1 MKYFISLSFLFCF
14 TFLSAQ
20 PVINTDI
27 IPSIGSKWTGFFFQ
41 VDTLDYAAG
50 MAGANINWDFSGLTD
65 SIEGTPQELL
75 EELKEEPFFTFTVV
89 DPSNVIFGDSFPT
102 ADFAIQTFIDFFIYS
117 ETYSFIDQQADGL
130 RDLGESSIIEIDI
143 LGTTIIDTSVVV
155 NETPDL
161 FFPLPINF
169 NGSFIREDVQTE
181 EDISFDSKT
190 VTTTRDSIVYDA
202 YGTLTTPFGSY
213 DNAVRWKIYT
223 TETEL
228 TTSISLGQTLSNI
241 TTNSVSYEWYSSNEL
256 APLIQY
262 ELPGIG
268 EEQGIMTFYINID
281 EVSSNK
287 NVTREKIALK
297 IAPNP
302 ATDQV
307 QMQFSLDQSVDQ
319 LDAYLYDMSGRLV
332 KRERW
337 NALGAGVQTQNL
349 NIPAGTQSGT
359 YVLQLRNKD
368 FIAYQKVVIK

>member
-1 MKYFISLSFLFCF
+1 MKYFLSLSFLFCL
-14 TFLSAQ
+14 TLLTAQ

-27 IPSIGSKWTGFFFQ
+27 IPSVGAQWTGFFFQ
-41 VDTLDYAAG
+41 VDTLDYSAG
-50 MAGANINWDFSGLTD
+50 AAGANMAWDFSSLAD

-89 DPSNVIFGDSFPT
+89 DPATAIFGDSFPT
-102 ADFAIQTFIDFFIYS
+102 ADFAIQTFIDFFIFS
-117 ETYSFIDQQADGL
+117 EIYSFVDQQADGL

-155 NETPDL
+155 NESPDL
-161 FFPLPINF
+161 FFPLPINY
-169 NGSFIREDVQTE
+169 NGSFIRVDTETE

-202 YGTLTTPFGSY
+202 YGTLITPFASF
-213 DNAVRWKIYT
+213 DNAVRWKVYS

-228 TTSISLGQTLSNI
+228 TTSLSSGQIISNI
-241 TTNSVSYEWYSSNEL
+241 TRTTVYYQWYSSDEL

-262 ELPGIG
+262 DLPGVG
-268 EEQGIMTFYINID
+268 EEQGIMTFYIKID

-287 NVTREKIALK
+287 NIARKKMALK
-297 IAPNP
+297 VAPNP
-302 ATDQV
+302 ATDQI
-307 QMQFSLDQSVDQ
+307 QMQFSLEQSVDQ

-332 KRERW
+332 KREHW
-337 NALGAGVQTQNL
+337 NGLGAGSQAHSL
-349 NIPAGTQSGT
+349 SIPAGTQRGT

>member
-27 IPSIGSKWTGFFFQ
+27 IPAVGAQWTGFFFQ
-41 VDTLDYAAG
+41 VDTLDYSAG
-50 MAGANINWDFSGLTD
+50 MAGANINWDFSGLAD

-75 EELKEEPFFTFTVV
+75 EELKEEPFFTITVF
-89 DPSNVIFGDSFPT
+89 DPSAVIFADSFPT
-102 ADFAIQTFIDFFIYS
+102 ADLAVQTFIDFFIFA
-117 ETYSFIDQQADGL
+117 ETYSFLDQQADGL
-130 RDLGESSIIEIDI
+130 RELGEASIVEIDI

-155 NETPDL
+155 NETPDV

-169 NGSFIREDVQTE
+169 NGSFVREDVQTE

-202 YGTLTTPFGSY
+202 YGTLTTPFGNY
-213 DNAVRWKIYT
+213 DNAVRWKVYT

-241 TTNSVSYEWYSSNEL
+241 TTNSISYEWYASTDL

-262 ELPGIG
+262 ELPGVG
-268 EEQGIMTFYINID
+268 EEQGVMTFYIRID
-281 EVSSNK
+281 EVSSNR

-302 ATDQV
+302 ATEQV
-307 QMQFSLDQSVDQ
+307 QMQFSLEQSVDQ

-332 KRERW
+332 KRDRW
-337 NALGAGVQTQNL
+337 NGLGAGIQTQNL
-349 NIPAGTQSGT
+349 SIPSGTQSGT